1 MIGAAKIAGG
11 SSRNFE
17 VDYEP
22 ILANGPLG
30 ATALVALS
38 LPAYAVDATLVKS
51 GATPQL
57 SQRADHPAAF
67 KQPKKKQ
74 PKKK

>member
-1 MIGAAKIAGG
+1 MNLF
-11 SSRNFE
+11 SRMA
-17 VDYEP
+17 
-22 ILANGPLG
+22 LLG

-67 KQPKKKQ
+67 KPKKKQ
-74 PKKK
+74 PTKQPTKK

>member
-1 MIGAAKIAGG
+1 MNLF
-11 SSRNFE
+11 SRMA
-17 VDYEP
+17 
-22 ILANGPLG
+22 LLG

-38 LPAYAVDATLVKS
+38 LPAYAVDATVMKS

-67 KQPKKKQ
+67 KPPRKKQ

>member
-1 MIGAAKIAGG
+1 MNLF
-11 SSRNFE
+11 SRMA
-17 VDYEP
+17 
-22 ILANGPLG
+22 LLG

-67 KQPKKKQ
+67 KRRRRQSSRRRSNTRSARA
-74 PKKK
+74 